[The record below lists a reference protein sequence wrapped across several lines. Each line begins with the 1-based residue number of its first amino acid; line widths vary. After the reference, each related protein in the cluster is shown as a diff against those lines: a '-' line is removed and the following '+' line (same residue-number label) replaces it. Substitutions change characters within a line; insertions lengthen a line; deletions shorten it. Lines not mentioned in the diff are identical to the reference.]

1 MNRVFNFYTHWIFLL
16 SLLEKYTK
24 INVYPS
30 IIVCLIGSTLLAFYY
45 KLKNITKI
53 ILFLGHILPFLWAN
67 HDLTKT
73 TFTKNI
79 FIGIVY
85 IVFIFLQNK
94 TIYEIY
100 NEQFLFLRKY
110 PNVLK
115 NYLIDGNAN
124 MCLFC

>member
-67 HDLTKT
+67 QDLTKT

-79 FIGIVY
+79 FIGIAY
-85 IVFIFLQNK
+85 IMFIFLQNK
-94 TIYEIY
+94 TIYQIY

-115 NYLIDGNAN
+115 II
-124 MCLFC
+124 